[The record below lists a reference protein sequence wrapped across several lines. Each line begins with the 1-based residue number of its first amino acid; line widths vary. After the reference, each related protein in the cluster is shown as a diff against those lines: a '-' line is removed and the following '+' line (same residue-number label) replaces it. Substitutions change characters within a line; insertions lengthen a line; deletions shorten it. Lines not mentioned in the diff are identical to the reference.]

1 MMRFALAAVL
11 AFLQP
16 VSAYA
21 QFRGR
26 AVVPGIVAVP
36 PVIPTVFAVP
46 GLSAPTPAFN
56 VPAPAAFAAP
66 AASLP
71 APAATFVPALPAP
84 VSLPALPAPASFP
97 ALPAPASL
105 PAPAAPFIPVHLA
118 GPNAADL
125 APQFFDGT
133 KRPDSAEDSA
143 VPAAPAGIRAG
154 SWDLRPAAK
163 SVASVVV
170 VGPRNFE
177 LPEDDSDSDDLMPGI
192 SSSKDPDTRSM
203 HTLIS
208 SPLDPMEAMMVLRLQ
223 FHMTQ
228 EQAQAQVE
236 RLPAVLK
243 THFEETLARHAHDS
257 AAEDG
262 AVVHTVRDGLSFW
275 ADFSTP
281 TDPEKRAAAA
291 VFMRGTV
298 RRMFSKDFAYGLVYS
313 LAHATSANSRVVD
326 ATALSTAD
334 RDALVRL
341 AESTGLRT
349 ARAGRWL
356 LVGSGTGFHLM
367 RSIMASAQALSDP
380 AQTAK
385 LDKVLGF
392 VARRGISIGRD
403 QHLAAAA
410 FYHPLDRRL
419 AFVMPSRAD
428 LNTLSHEGTHARF
441 HAFEDRLDHW
451 LRARNYALPYEVD
464 GPAVAIIG
472 HGGYFNLL
480 NELNSWRLGES
491 FDGGKSDADILALLR
506 DSYGRQAG
514 AEAAAVFGRQWPV
527 ERVNGVSVPRL
538 IRRSV
543 RTLNMLEEASV
554 DELGRNAIMTGDGGA
569 QRDFLRLAAARFAKS
584 AAMSEARRRI
594 AAALVER
601 GSDDGVRGAAER
613 LLRPDEKEPAPG
625 SRAAARRDYSKAAST
640 WIKGLAAEGTPVIPL
655 NLTFGAESVFR
666 FAHESGLTDYDAVIR
681 GLQKRFGA
689 DAAVVSSSERALF
702 KTILSRPEK
711 GLEAKIKAY
720 LAEFNARGFKTLWTE
735 FAKNPG
741 YDLRKLLVDKH
752 KDEFTPAH
760 AAQLVRW
767 ALDGAA
773 PESLKT
779 GAADLLEGLLSAHG
793 LDTLYPRH
801 QLESLQAMQRSMN
814 EAKGVP
820 PDADMPKNRAPGG
833 PHRLLGPEVDRAL
846 AKGMFDGNPGIHR
859 LKIIELITQRT
870 YPEELP
876 ALRAR
881 VVSVLTDATAPRFD
895 QWVARMFMVPAD
907 SFLFSAHARWGSSVA
922 RAVLDDS
929 SPNATALEFVG
940 EHLRQGLGAT
950 LKGPSWGRYHARLDE
965 MTRREAIDA
974 VTGYSPEDAVEYR
987 QALDD
992 LWRLINH
999 ADPKVAKS
1007 ALYALVERPV
1017 FFLGLEERLAAAP
1030 PTPLIRELLAMTEPG
1045 FVPAL
1050 EAAAASA
1057 RAPLSPAAAFVP
1069 EGAPS
1074 LKSPPPAAGV
1084 FAPVLRLPA
1093 RVRAAVSA
1101 YFFSK

>member
-1 MMRFALAAVL
+1 MRFTLAGIL

-21 QFRGR
+21 QIRGR
-26 AVVPGIVAVP
+26 AVVAGTVAVP
-36 PVIPTVFAVP
+36 PVLPAVFVVP
-46 GLSAPTPAFN
+46 SFSAPAPTFS
-56 VPAPAAFAAP
+56 VPAPPAMAAPTAFLPVPAATVVPALMAPLAP
-66 AASLP
+66 AAIP
-71 APAATFVPALPAP
+71 ATAALP
-84 VSLPALPAPASFP
+84 SLL
-97 ALPAPASL
+97 APASL
-105 PAPAAPFIPVHLA
+105 PAPAAAFIPSHLG
-118 GPNAADL
+118 GPNAAGL

-133 KRPDSAEDSA
+133 KPTASAEDSA
-143 VPAAPAGIRAG
+143 VPAAPAGIRTG
-154 SWDLRPAAK
+154 SWDLLPAAK

-177 LPEDDSDSDDLMPGI
+177 LPDERSDSDDAMPGI
-192 SSSKDPDTRSM
+192 SSSKDPDARSM

-228 EQAQAQVE
+228 EQAQAQIE
-236 RLPAVLK
+236 RLPEVLK
-243 THFEETLARHAHDS
+243 THFEETLARHAHESS
-257 AAEDG
+257 ARDG
-262 AVVHTVRDGLSFW
+262 AIIHTVRDGLAFW
-275 ADFSTP
+275 ADFAAAN
-281 TDPEKRAAAA
+281 DPERRAAAA

-298 RRMFSKDFAYGLVYS
+298 RRMFSKDFAYGLVHS
-313 LAHATSANSRVVD
+313 LAHDTSANSRVVD
-326 ATALSTAD
+326 AAALSSAD
-334 RDALVRL
+334 RNALVRL
-341 AESTGLRT
+341 AEGAGLKM

-356 LVGSGTGFHLM
+356 LVGSGAGFHLT
-367 RSIMASAQALSDP
+367 RSIMSSAQALNDP

-392 VARRGISIGRD
+392 VARRGIRIGRD
-403 QHLAAAA
+403 KHLAAAA

-428 LNTLSHEGTHARF
+428 LNTFSHEGTHARF
-441 HAFEDRLDHW
+441 HAFEDRLDRW
-451 LRARNYALPYEVD
+451 LRARGYALPYEVD
-464 GPAVAIIG
+464 GPAMAIIG
-472 HGGYFNLL
+472 RGGYFNLL
-480 NELNSWRLGES
+480 NELNSWRVGES
-491 FDGGKSDADILALLR
+491 FDGGKSDAEILALLR

-514 AEAAAVFGRQWPV
+514 AEAAAAFGRRWPV
-527 ERVNGVSVPRL
+527 ERVNGVSVPHL
-538 IRRSV
+538 ILRST
-543 RTLNMLEEASV
+543 RALNKLEEASV
-554 DELGRNAIMTGDGGA
+554 DELGRNAIKTGDGGA
-569 QRDFLRLAAARFAKS
+569 QRDFLRLAAARFAKGS
-584 AAMSEARRRI
+584 AMSEARRRI

-601 GSDDGVRGAAER
+601 GADDGVRRAAER
-613 LLRPDEKEPAPG
+613 LLRPDEKEPVPG
-625 SRAAARRDYSKAAST
+625 SRAAARRNYSEAAST
-640 WIKGLAAEGTPVIPL
+640 WIRGLAAKGTPVIPL
-655 NLTFGAESVFR
+655 NLTVGAESVFR
-666 FAHESGLTDYDAVIR
+666 FALESGLTDYDAVVR

-689 DAAVVSSSERALF
+689 DAAVASSSERELF
-702 KTILSRPEK
+702 KTILSRPEM

-752 KDEFTPAH
+752 KDEFSPAH

-773 PESLKT
+773 PEDLKT
-779 GAADLLEGLLSAHG
+779 GAADLLERLMSAQG
-793 LDTLYPRH
+793 LDTIYPRH

-814 EAKGVP
+814 ESNGVP
-820 PDADMPKNRAPGG
+820 PDADMPRNRAPGG
-833 PHRLLGPEVDRAL
+833 SHWLLGPEVDRAL
-846 AKGMFDGNPGIHR
+846 AEGMFDGNPGIHR
-859 LKIIELITQRT
+859 LKIIELVTQRT

-881 VVSVLTDATAPRFD
+881 VVSVLADATAPRFD

-965 MTRREAIDA
+965 NARREAIEA
-974 VTGYSPEDAVEYR
+974 VTGYSPEDAADYR
-987 QALDD
+987 RALDD
-992 LWRLINH
+992 LWRMINH
-999 ADPKVAKS
+999 TDPKVAKS

-1030 PTPLIRELLAMTEPG
+1030 STPLIRELLAMTEPG
-1045 FVPAL
+1045 FAPAL

-1057 RAPLSPAAAFVP
+1057 RAPLSPAAAFAP
-1069 EGAPS
+1069 EGAPP
-1074 LKSPPPAAGV
+1074 LTPPPPAAGGG
-1084 FAPVLRLPA
+1084 APVLRLPA

-1101 YFFSK
+1101 YFLSK